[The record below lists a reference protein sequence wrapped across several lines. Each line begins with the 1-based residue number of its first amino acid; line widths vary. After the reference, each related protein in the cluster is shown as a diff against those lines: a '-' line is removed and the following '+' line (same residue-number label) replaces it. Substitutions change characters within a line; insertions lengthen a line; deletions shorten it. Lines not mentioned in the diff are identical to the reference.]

1 MIVLKILGIGA
12 GFVALSIYLVII
24 IGAGVSTGL
33 KSYFDRHQKDK

>member
-1 MIVLKILGIGA
+1 MIVLKIIGIGA
-12 GFVALSIYLVII
+12 GVVVLSFYLVAI